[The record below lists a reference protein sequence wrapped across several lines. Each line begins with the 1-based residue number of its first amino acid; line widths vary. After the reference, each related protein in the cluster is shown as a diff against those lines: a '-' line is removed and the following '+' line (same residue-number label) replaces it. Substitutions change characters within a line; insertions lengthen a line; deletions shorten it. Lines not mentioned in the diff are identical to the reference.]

1 MVVKKASKTTSA
13 DSNNGERVEGIE
25 SSATQ
30 KAKVAANRKTP
41 STQKK
46 ITETANTVKHGRRS
60 NPAPASG
67 ADNLVVATAAVTT
80 SRRRS
85 LGDAT
90 RVAAPASNNAMALG
104 GGTKARRRP
113 QPDRQFQVGFTYRMT
128 ELR

>member
-1 MVVKKASKTTSA
+1 MKKATKTTSA

-67 ADNLVVATAAVTT
+67 ADNLVCRYCGSDDLAP
-80 SRRRS
+80 SFIRRR
-85 LGDAT
+85 DARCRACFKQRYGSGRRNQGKT
-90 RVAAPASNNAMALG
+90 SSAA
-104 GGTKARRRP
+104 
-113 QPDRQFQVGFTYRMT
+113 
-128 ELR
+128 